1 MSRVKKAEGGERGL
15 NYMPPVLHIVALF
28 VKVPAYGTEAL
39 LERANQRG
47 MEGEV
52 VRGRGFEPL
61 RHFWH

>member
-1 MSRVKKAEGGERGL
+1 
-15 NYMPPVLHIVALF
+15 MPPVLHIVALF